1 MNRGRMTS
9 RVRIQFVALVM
20 LVGMGALG
28 LRLWWIQVAHGAEW
42 TSQLRGSSQA
52 TVRIPSVR
60 GEIKDRNGVTLVQN
74 RASYEVDF
82 YLPEMVKGYR
92 ERFGSPPLSEY
103 RAIINGMPK
112 DQKEPDIIKIV
123 NDGIVPRL
131 NDLDLARD
139 YNAAKLQRHYR
150 NDTEVPFSYIK
161 DIDFPTMAKFSEHD
175 VGLPG
180 VDIAIKPVRSYVYGA
195 LAAHILGYVGMP
207 DDINKEE
214 ASKFTFYQ
222 QDVEGKSNIEKT
234 MDEYLRGK
242 PGVRY
247 LRKNAKGTIEGV
259 LREDPPQQ
267 GANVFLTIDTRIQ
280 AIAEEALRAV
290 GRAGAVVV
298 DPNNGNVLAMATVPS
313 FDPNTFI
320 PSIKAKD
327 WKALQK
333 DEGDPLVNR
342 AISALP
348 PGSTFKLITALSGL
362 RGTKNLAG
370 AKYSCGGGVSYGDH
384 FFQCWVAEKHYTHGT
399 LGLPDAIKV
408 SCDSFFY
415 QYGNAASI
423 QSIDQIGKML
433 GIGEESG
440 LQLTGEQTGNMPGP
454 EWMQIHHPQER
465 WSQAQT
471 ANVSIGQ
478 GYTLVSPLQ
487 LAMAYATIANGGVC
501 YYPRLVDK
509 ILKQDGSPVLD
520 ERGNP
525 AAAPPRVRSDLRQEI
540 SPDKIELVRKG
551 LWKVVNED
559 GGTGGR
565 ARLKDWMVAGK
576 TGTAQATDRGHKDTV
591 AWFACFAPF
600 DHPKYVVAVMVQGG
614 EHGGSVAGPIATRII
629 ERTLALDEGK
639 FNMQVAWLA
648 PAHKANP
655 FQMIKD
661 VNYAGGNVPS
671 GDEENADESQN
682 ATAEMASS
690 DASPDVEPE
699 ADTQGKVR
707 RRASAPVARA
717 LPAAP
722 AAPRNF
728 FQRLFGVHSP
738 PQLFSTALW
747 STPATGT
754 CAGAPAAQP
763 PARTHTMNPRLEKL
777 RQDSAA
783 WLMTGQPLHFYDRQ
797 SKKDF
802 GAFLSKDRQQAHTQ
816 RGKTR
821 IPRGL
826 ARERP
831 AGGI

>member
-1 MNRGRMTS
+1 MSKGRKSS
-9 RVRIQFVALVM
+9 RVRIQFLALLM
-20 LVGMGALG
+20 LLGMGALG
-28 LRLWWIQVAHGAEW
+28 LKLWWIQVAHGAEW

-92 ERFGSPPLSEY
+92 ERLGSPPLTEY

-131 NDLDLARD
+131 NELDLARD
-139 YNAAKLQRHYR
+139 YNAARLQKHYR

-207 DDINKEE
+207 DDIDKEE
-214 ASKFTFYQ
+214 ARKFTFYQ

-259 LREDPPQQ
+259 LREDPPKQ
-267 GANVFLTIDTRIQ
+267 GANVFLTLDARIQ

-290 GRAGAVVV
+290 SRAGAVVV
-298 DPNNGNVLAMATVPS
+298 DQNNGNILAMASVPS

-333 DEGDPLVNR
+333 DDGDPLVNR

-348 PGSTFKLITALSGL
+348 PGSTFKLITAFAGL
-362 RGTKNLAG
+362 RGTKNLAN

-399 LGLPDAIKV
+399 IGLADAIKV

-415 QYGNAASI
+415 QYGNAAGI
-423 QSIDQIGKML
+423 QSIDAIGKML
-433 GIGEESG
+433 GIGEGSG
-440 LQLTGEQTGNMPGP
+440 LQLSGEQTGNMPGP

-487 LAMAYATIANGGVC
+487 LAMAYVTVANGGTC
-501 YYPRLVDK
+501 FYPRLVDK
-509 ILKQDGSPVLD
+509 VLNQDGSPVLD
-520 ERGNP
+520 EHGKP
-525 AAAPPRVRSDLRQEI
+525 AVPQTPRMRSDLRREVT
-540 SPDKIELVRKG
+540 PDQIELVRKG

-565 ARLKDWMVAGK
+565 GRLKNVQVAGK
-576 TGTAQATDRGHKDTV
+576 TGTAQATDRGHKDTI

-600 DHPKYVVAVMVQGG
+600 DNPKYVVAAMVQGG

-629 ERTLALDEGK
+629 ERALALDEGK
-639 FNMQVAWLA
+639 FDMQVAWLS

-671 GDEENADESQN
+671 GDEENADDSQN
-682 ATAEMASS
+682 ADAQMASS
-690 DASPDVEPE
+690 DAAPDVEPE
-699 ADTQGKVR
+699 ADSQGKVR
-707 RRASAPVARA
+707 RRAPVARA
-717 LPAAP
+717 VPVATP
-722 AAPRNF
+722 APRNF
-728 FQRLFGVHSP
+728 FQRLFGVHRQP
-738 PQLFSTALW
+738 
-747 STPATGT
+747 
-754 CAGAPAAQP
+754 APAP
-763 PARTHTMNPRLEKL
+763 PPPPPTRR
-777 RQDSAA
+777 
-783 WLMTGQPLHFYDRQ
+783 
-797 SKKDF
+797 
-802 GAFLSKDRQQAHTQ
+802 
-816 RGKTR
+816 RGTR
-821 IPRGL
+821 
-826 ARERP
+826 
-831 AGGI
+831 

>member
-1 MNRGRMTS
+1 MNRR
-9 RVRIQFVALVM
+9 RLNPRLRIQFVGLLM
-20 LVGMGALG
+20 LLGMVALG

-42 TSQLRGSSQA
+42 TAQIRGSSQA

-60 GEIKDRNGVTLVQN
+60 GEIKDRNGLTLVQN

-92 ERFGSPPLSEY
+92 ERFGPPRLAEHS
-103 RAIINGMPK
+103 AIISGMPK
-112 DQKEPDIIKIV
+112 DVKEPDIIRIV

-139 YNAAKLQRHYR
+139 YNAGQLQRHYR
-150 NDTEVPFSYIK
+150 NDTEVPYSYIK

-195 LAAHILGYVGMP
+195 FASHILGYVGAP
-207 DDINKEE
+207 DDTNKEE
-214 ASKFTFYQ
+214 ARKFTFYQ
-222 QDVEGKSNIEKT
+222 GDVDGKSNIEKA
-234 MDEYLRGK
+234 MDDYLRGK

-247 LRKNAKGTIEGV
+247 LRRNAKGTIEGV
-259 LREDPPQQ
+259 LREEPPQQ
-267 GANVFLTIDTRIQ
+267 GANVFLTIDARIQ
-280 AIAEEALRAV
+280 AIADEALRAV
-290 GRAGAVVV
+290 SRAGAVVV
-298 DPNNGNVLAMATVPS
+298 DPNNGNILAMASVPS
-313 FDPNTFI
+313 FDANTFI

-327 WKALQK
+327 WQALRK
-333 DEGDPLVNR
+333 DPADPLVNR
-342 AISALP
+342 AISGLP
-348 PGSTFKLITALSGL
+348 PGSTFKLITSLAGL
-362 RGTKNLAG
+362 RKGLTNN
-370 AKYSCGGGVSYGDH
+370 KYNCGGGVSYGDH
-384 FFQCWVAEKHYTHGT
+384 FFQCWVASKHYTHGT
-399 LGLPDAIKV
+399 IGLSDGIKV

-415 QYGNAASI
+415 QYGNAAGI
-423 QSIDQIGKML
+423 QSIDAVGKML

-440 LQLTGEQTGNMPGP
+440 LQLSGEQAGNMPGP

-501 YYPRLVDK
+501 YYPRLVDRV
-509 ILKQDGSPVLD
+509 LKQDGSPLLD
-520 ERGNP
+520 EHGNVAVP
-525 AAAPPRVRSDLRQEI
+525 QTPRVRSDLRQEI
-540 SPDKIELVRKG
+540 SPEQIELVRKG

-565 ARLKDWMVAGK
+565 ARLKDWVVAGK

-639 FNMQVAWLA
+639 FDMQVAWLS

-661 VNYAGGNVPS
+661 VNYAGGNL
-671 GDEENADESQN
+671 GGNDEEDADASQN
-682 ATAEMASS
+682 ATAQMASS
-690 DASPDVEPE
+690 DAAPDVEPE
-699 ADTQGKVR
+699 ADSQGQVR
-707 RRASAPVARA
+707 RRGTAPVARA
-717 LPAAP
+717 VPAAP
-722 AAPRNF
+722 QAPRNF
-728 FQRLFGVHSP
+728 FQRLFGMHP
-738 PQLFSTALW
+738 R
-747 STPATGT
+747 PAPVP
-754 CAGAPAAQP
+754 APQP
-763 PARTHTMNPRLEKL
+763 PSRR
-777 RQDSAA
+777 
-783 WLMTGQPLHFYDRQ
+783 
-797 SKKDF
+797 
-802 GAFLSKDRQQAHTQ
+802 
-816 RGKTR
+816 RGTTR
-821 IPRGL
+821 
-826 ARERP
+826 
-831 AGGI
+831 

>member
-1 MNRGRMTS
+1 MAWTDDRLSIQSRKGAIRMNKGRVAS
-9 RVRIQFVALVM
+9 RIRIQFLGILM
-20 LVGMGALG
+20 LLGMGALG
-28 LRLWWIQVAHGAEW
+28 LRLWWIQVAHGAAW

-139 YNAAKLQRHYR
+139 YNAGKLQRHFR

-161 DIDFPTMAKFSEHD
+161 DIDFPMMAKFSEHD

-195 LAAHILGYVGMP
+195 LAAHILGYVGVP

-214 ASKFTFYQ
+214 AGKFTFYQ

-298 DPNNGNVLAMATVPS
+298 DPNNGNVLAIATVPS

-320 PSIKAKD
+320 P
-327 WKALQK
+327 
-333 DEGDPLVNR
+333 
-342 AISALP
+342 
-348 PGSTFKLITALSGL
+348 
-362 RGTKNLAG
+362 
-370 AKYSCGGGVSYGDH
+370 
-384 FFQCWVAEKHYTHGT
+384 
-399 LGLPDAIKV
+399 
-408 SCDSFFY
+408 
-415 QYGNAASI
+415 SI

-465 WSQAQT
+465 WSQAQS

-501 YYPRLVDK
+501 YYPRLVDRV
-509 ILKQDGSPVLD
+509 LKQDGSPVLD
-520 ERGNP
+520 EHGNVAVP
-525 AAAPPRVRSDLRQEI
+525 QTPRVRSDLRQEI
-540 SPDKIELVRKG
+540 SPEKIELVRKG

-565 ARLKDWMVAGK
+565 ARLKDWVVAGK
-576 TGTAQATDRGHKDTV
+576 TGTAQATDRGHEENV
-591 AWFACFAPF
+591 AWFACFAPY
-600 DHPKYVVAVMVQGG
+600 DHPKYVVAVMVQGASG
-614 EHGGSVAGPIATRII
+614 HGGEVAGPIATRIL
-629 ERTLALDEGK
+629 ERTLAQDEGK
-639 FNMQVAWLA
+639 YDMQVAWLA

-655 FQMIKD
+655 LQLIKSVAYHD
-661 VNYAGGNVPS
+661 TGGNLGS
-671 GDEENADESQN
+671 DDEEDAGDSQT
-682 ATAEMASS
+682 ATAQMASS

-699 ADTQGKVR
+699 ADTQGNVR
-707 RRASAPVARA
+707 RQGPAVARA
-717 LPAAP
+717 LPAATP
-722 AAPRNF
+722 APRHF
-728 FQRLFGVHSP
+728 FQRIFGMHPRQAP
-738 PQLFSTALW
+738 PPPPPPNRRRG
-747 STPATGT
+747 TP
-754 CAGAPAAQP
+754 
-763 PARTHTMNPRLEKL
+763 PR
-777 RQDSAA
+777 
-783 WLMTGQPLHFYDRQ
+783 
-797 SKKDF
+797 
-802 GAFLSKDRQQAHTQ
+802 
-816 RGKTR
+816 
-821 IPRGL
+821 
-826 ARERP
+826 
-831 AGGI
+831 